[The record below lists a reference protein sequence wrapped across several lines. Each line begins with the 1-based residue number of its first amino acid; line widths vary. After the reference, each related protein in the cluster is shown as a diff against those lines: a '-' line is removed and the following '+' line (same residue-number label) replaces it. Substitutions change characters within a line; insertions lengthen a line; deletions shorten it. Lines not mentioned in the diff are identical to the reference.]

1 MAITVKN
8 GNGQRSLA
16 LAEINITPLC
26 DVLLVLLI
34 IFMVTAPLLTQGI
47 DVNLPQAKA
56 KEVERTK
63 DDVILSLRRSGE
75 SFQIFLGDATTP
87 LPEAELEHQLKNYFD
102 DRDEKDIFL
111 RADRDL
117 KYGDVARIMAIAKVS
132 GITRIGMMTQQS
144 EVP

>member
-1 MAITVKN
+1 MAISTNNKN
-8 GNGQRSLA
+8 GHS

-47 DVNLPQAKA
+47 DVNLPQASA

-63 DDVILSLRRSGE
+63 DDVILSLRKQGE
-75 SFQIFLGDATTP
+75 GFQIFLGDSRTP
-87 LPEAELEHQLKNYFD
+87 VPESELEHQLKNYFAG
-102 DRDEKDIFL
+102 RDEKDIFL
-111 RADRDL
+111 RADRDM
-117 KYGDVARIMAIAKVS
+117 KYGDVARLIAVAKGA
-132 GITRIGMMTQQS
+132 GIKRIGMMTQP

>member
-1 MAITVKN
+1 MAFTTQNRN
-8 GNGQRSLA
+8 GHRS

-56 KEVERTK
+56 KEVERAN
-63 DDVILSLRRSGE
+63 DDIILSLRRTGE
-75 SFQIFLGDATTP
+75 DFQIFLGDGTTP
-87 LPEAELEHQLKNYFD
+87 LPETELEHQLKNFFD
-102 DRDEKDIFL
+102 DRDKKDLFL
-111 RADRDL
+111 RADRDI
-117 KYGDVARIMAIAKVS
+117 KYGDVARIMAIAKVA
-132 GITRIGMMTQQS
+132 GIKRIGMMTQP